1 MKLFNLLFLITIL
14 SFSLIFASKSTEVP
28 NSPLGKRFTSW
39 LDAFNSGEKEKFQEF
54 LKYFKTPSE
63 HDVERELHFSQM
75 TGGFELKK
83 IEKATSTELI
93 GLIQE
98 KDSDQFARFTIE
110 IESEPSHLITKLDVN
125 GINRPEEFKLER
137 MTESQAIEALR
148 KQIALQAERGKFSGS
163 ILIAKNGKP
172 ILIKAT
178 GFADYDKKIS
188 NRIDTK
194 YNLGSMNKMFTAIAI
209 AQLAQE
215 HKLNFSDSIT
225 KYLPNYPNPEFA
237 QVTIHHL
244 LTHTGGT
251 GDIFGPEY
259 DVNIEK
265 LKEPKDYISLYGNR
279 SLEFQPGSKWSYSN
293 YGFVLL
299 GAIVENISG
308 QSYYD
313 YIEQHIFYP
322 AGMCS
327 SGSYWKTE
335 ETQNLAIGYS
345 LTEAS
350 LKHNYDF
357 LPMRGSPAGG
367 GYSTVEDLF
376 KFATS
381 LLDNKLLNTE
391 YTNLVTTGKIDLQ
404 ETEKYAYGFFD
415 QLDNGIRRFG
425 HSGGAPGI
433 NSTLRIYPTSG
444 YVVVVMG
451 NFDPSAADR
460 IADFIGL
467 RLPEK

>member
-1 MKLFNLLFLITIL
+1 MKLFNLLFLITL
-14 SFSLIFASKSTEVP
+14 FSFSLVFASEVAKVP
-28 NSPLGKRFTSW
+28 NSSLGERFTSW

-63 HDVERELHFSQM
+63 HEIERELNFSQR

-98 KDSDQFARFTIE
+98 KDSDQFARLTIE
-110 IESEPSHLITKLDVN
+110 IESEPPHLITKLDIQ
-125 GINRPEEFKLER
+125 GINMPEEFKLER

-148 KQIALQAERGKFSGS
+148 KKIDLQAERGKFSGS

-172 ILIKAT
+172 IFIEAK
-178 GFADYDKKIS
+178 GFAEYDKKIS

-209 AQLAQE
+209 TQLAQE
-215 HKLNFSDSIT
+215 GKLNFSDSII
-225 KYLPNYPNPEFA
+225 KYLPDYPNPEFA
-237 QVTIHHL
+237 QVTIHQL

-259 DVNIEK
+259 EANIEK
-265 LKEPKDYISLYGNR
+265 LKEPKDYISLYGSR

-299 GAIVENISG
+299 GAIVEKISG
-308 QSYYD
+308 QNYYD
-313 YIEQHIFYP
+313 YIQQHIFYP

-345 LTEAS
+345 LTEGS

-381 LLDNKLLNTE
+381 LLDNKLLNPE
-391 YTNLVTTGKIDLQ
+391 YTSLVTTGKVDLQ

-451 NFDPSAADR
+451 NFDAPAADK